1 VQRAPLPAQV
11 RLIQGL
17 GALGPDELTRLSR
30 LLPKVVQGMGAAG
43 EPPSML
49 FSEAAERLGPGRRS

>member
-1 VQRAPLPAQV
+1 MQRAPLPAQV

-17 GALGPDELTRLSR
+17 GALGRDELARLSR

-49 FSEAAERLGPGRRS
+49 FAEAAERRS